1 MTREETRKAV
11 KVMKAYAN
19 GKEIQYLDND
29 DNEWIDV
36 ECPSFDWNKCVYRVK
51 PESEYRPFESQKEC
65 WEEMHKHSDFG
76 WVVNKNTKSIYHIN
90 AIWDESISFDN
101 GETSLSYL
109 EALNYY
115 EFADGAPFGVKK
127 EL

>member
-29 DNEWIDV
+29 NEWIDV
-36 ECPSFDWNKCVYRVK
+36 DSPSFDWDKCVYRVK

-65 WEEMHKHSDFG
+65 SEEMHKHSDFG

-90 AIWDESISFDN
+90 AIWEESLSYGD
-101 GETSLSYL
+101 GETFSNYL

-115 EFADGAPFGVKK
+115 EFVDGTPFGVKK

>member
-36 ECPSFDWNKCVYRVK
+36 ECPSFDWNKCVY
-51 PESEYRPFESQKEC
+51 
-65 WEEMHKHSDFG
+65 
-76 WVVNKNTKSIYHIN
+76 
-90 AIWDESISFDN
+90 
-101 GETSLSYL
+101 
-109 EALNYY
+109 
-115 EFADGAPFGVKK
+115 
-127 EL
+127 

>member
-1 MTREETRKAV
+1 MTREETTKAV

-29 DNEWIDV
+29 NEWIDV
-36 ECPSFDWNKCVYRVK
+36 ECPSFDWDKCVYRIK
-51 PESEYRPFESQKEC
+51 PELEYRPFESQKEC

-90 AIWDESISFDN
+90 AIWDETLSYGD
-101 GETSLSYL
+101 GETFSNYL

-115 EFADGAPFGVKK
+115 EFVDGTPFGVKK